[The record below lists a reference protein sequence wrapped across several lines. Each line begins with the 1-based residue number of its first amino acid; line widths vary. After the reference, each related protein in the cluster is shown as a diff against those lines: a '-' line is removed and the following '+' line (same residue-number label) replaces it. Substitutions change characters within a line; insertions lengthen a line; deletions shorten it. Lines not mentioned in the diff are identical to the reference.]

1 MLEAIY
7 PHGSG
12 GVRGA
17 ALSDAPLTYSVGDIR
32 ARRRDDPF
40 RFEAD
45 GAALVALLAR
55 SKILLN
61 ADLAML
67 T

>member
-1 MLEAIY
+1 MAVAKLE
-7 PHGSG
+7 
-12 GVRGA
+12 VRPCRMP
-17 ALSDAPLTYSVGDIR
+17 PLTYSVGDIR